1 MLKTGEGEPKSE
13 ARPVQESGLYATRAE
28 HFRQQLKALNEPGVL
43 VISDAEITDMIRLG
57 FLSISFDG
65 TEKNDTTGASGIIAE
80 LNVADHH
87 IRMHGRFVEERTDAV
102 VFEYEREEAA
112 QKLGTWVFDGHPEP
126 TSRVFADNRTY
137 NITPVTRKLLRSLN
151 GYVYRNNKSLISY
164 AAHPPESIS

>member
-1 MLKTGEGEPKSE
+1 MSKTGETEPK
-13 ARPVQESGLYATRAE
+13 AMVGLPHESGLYATRAE

-57 FLSISFDG
+57 FLSISFDE

-87 IRMHGRFVEERTDAV
+87 IRMHGRFLEERTDAV
-102 VFEYEREEAA
+102 AFEYEREEEAK
-112 QKLGTWVFDGHPEP
+112 KLGTWVFDGQPEP
-126 TSRVFADNRTY
+126 TSRVFADTRTY
-137 NITPVTRKLLRSLN
+137 NITPVSRKLLRSLN
-151 GYVYRNNKSLISY
+151 GYVFRNNKSLISY